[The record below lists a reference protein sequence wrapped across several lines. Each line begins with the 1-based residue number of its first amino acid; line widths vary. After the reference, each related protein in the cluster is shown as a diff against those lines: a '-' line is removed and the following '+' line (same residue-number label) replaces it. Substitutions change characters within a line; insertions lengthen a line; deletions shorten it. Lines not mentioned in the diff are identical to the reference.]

1 VKIAAFCDCPQ
12 IVHGQS
18 VDNPQDIKKERTLST
33 SENIRS
39 FLSVL
44 PEPYCDGKAADKVKR
59 FV

>member
-1 VKIAAFCDCPQ
+1 M
-12 IVHGQS
+12 
-18 VDNPQDIKKERTLST
+18 DNPQDIKKERTLST

-44 PEPYCDGKAADKVKR
+44 LEPYCDGKAADKVKR